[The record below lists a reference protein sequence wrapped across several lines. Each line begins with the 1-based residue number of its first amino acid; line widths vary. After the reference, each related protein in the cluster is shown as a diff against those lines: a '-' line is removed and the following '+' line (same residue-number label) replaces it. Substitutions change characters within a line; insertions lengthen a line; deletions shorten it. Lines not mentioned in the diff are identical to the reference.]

1 LYILKHFLNKPLLFQ
16 GSDGTGGKYDEQCEI
31 ILNATD
37 KLCNSMGNA
46 AVMVKQAR
54 LLGQVRLAR

>member
-1 LYILKHFLNKPLLFQ
+1 M
-16 GSDGTGGKYDEQCEI
+16 DGKYDDQCEV

-37 KLCNSMGNA
+37 RLCNSMGNA

-54 LLGQVRLAR
+54 LLGQVGPDLALSNARRRIKFL